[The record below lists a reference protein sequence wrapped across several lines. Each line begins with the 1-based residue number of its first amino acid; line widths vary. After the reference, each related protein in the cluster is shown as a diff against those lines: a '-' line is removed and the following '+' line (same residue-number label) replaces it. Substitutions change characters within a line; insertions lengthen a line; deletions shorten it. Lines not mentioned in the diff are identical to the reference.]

1 MNLPCK
7 VVEDLLPMYLDC
19 LCSDET
25 AALVK
30 EHLKSCSS
38 CSHMLVQLKTEF
50 KTAEDTVDDIR
61 PLTALREK
69 WQKSKWSNIKKGIC
83 ITLATLLTVAA
94 VLTGTWYFRYGKIFY
109 NMAENMEPTEEGVA
123 AFFDSDYKKEV
134 NGCRFDL
141 RLPYMF
147 GDNGYARVMGEPGV
161 GVFIYPKGEDNY
173 SWKLYITDDE
183 DRSWLIYLKA
193 DLTPDF
199 ENYNTLLSAHKEKEK
214 VRYLVE
220 EKKEAISTLLEAVK
234 VVWDIDLL
242 EHVH

>member
-69 WQKSKWSNIKKGIC
+69 WQKSKWSNI
-83 ITLATLLTVAA
+83 
-94 VLTGTWYFRYGKIFY
+94 
-109 NMAENMEPTEEGVA
+109 
-123 AFFDSDYKKEV
+123 KEV

-220 EKKEAISTLLEAVK
+220 EKKEAISTLLEAVT